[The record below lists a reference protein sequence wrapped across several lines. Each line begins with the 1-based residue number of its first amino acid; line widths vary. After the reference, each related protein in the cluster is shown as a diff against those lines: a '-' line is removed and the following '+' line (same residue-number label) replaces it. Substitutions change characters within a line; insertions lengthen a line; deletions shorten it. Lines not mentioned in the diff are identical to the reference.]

1 MKMRKKTKKEKTL
14 IKNREYVYSV
24 ACVLLIIDQL
34 LKLLVRSRVPLLEEI
49 EVIPGFFSIYHVEN
63 SGAAF
68 SLFSG
73 ATIVLIIL
81 SVLVLAFL
89 HYFVLTDEKMTK
101 WRIFSLGIVIGGIVG
116 NLVDRILYGAVVDY
130 LSFDIFGYG
139 FPVFNIADIG
149 ITIGFIILA
158 INILRRDGNEF
169 RDTSNKQRGEEN

>member
-1 MKMRKKTKKEKTL
+1 
-14 IKNREYVYSV
+14 
-24 ACVLLIIDQL
+24 
-34 LKLLVRSRVPLLEEI
+34 
-49 EVIPGFFSIYHVEN
+49 
-63 SGAAF
+63 
-68 SLFSG
+68 
-73 ATIVLIIL
+73 
-81 SVLVLAFL
+81 
-89 HYFVLTDEKMTK
+89 MTK